1 MDVEGYIPRVV
12 DDEIRRRLRTSGAVL
27 IEGPKYCGKT
37 TSASTVAASVLY
49 MQDEDTSE
57 DNLKIAGLQPS
68 LLLEGEKPRLIDEW
82 QMAPKLWGAIRF
94 DIDRNPGF
102 GRYILTGSTSP
113 DESTLSHSGAGRI
126 ARMRMRTMSL
136 FESGDSTGAVGLKR
150 LFDGTVEVA
159 ERSKLDYR
167 GIARVLVRGGW
178 PTSIGL
184 EEQDA
189 RDAVESYCDAV
200 LRTDINLPGGRR
212 RDPQR
217 MRAILRSLSRNI
229 STSTSVRT
237 ILEGI
242 GGGDTMSP
250 TTLVD
255 YIGTLKSIH
264 VVEDLP
270 AWLPKLRSK
279 TAIRQADT
287 RHLTDPAIAAFF
299 LGAGSHDLEMDPN
312 TFGLLFE
319 SLAVRDVRVYSQ
331 GIGGDVYHYRDGDG
345 LEADIVVHLHDGR
358 WCAMEVRLGSM
369 DVDKAAKNLLR
380 LSNKVDGASL
390 GAPAFLAVI
399 TGTEYAY
406 RREDGV
412 YVIPLGCLGP

>member
-82 QMAPKLWGAIRF
+82 QIAPKLWGAIRF

-113 DESTLSHSGAGRI
+113 DESKLSHSGAGRI

-136 FESGDSTGAVGLKR
+136 FESGDSTGAVSLKG
-150 LFDGTVEVA
+150 LFDGTGEVA

-167 GIARVLVRGGW
+167 GIAKVLVRGGW

-184 EEQDA
+184 KEQDA
-189 RDAVESYCDAV
+189 RDVVESYCDAV
-200 LRTDINLPGGRR
+200 LRIDINLPGGRR

-217 MRAILRSLSRNI
+217 MRALLRSLSRNI

-237 ILEGI
+237 ILEDI
-242 GGGDTMSP
+242 GDGDTMSP

-255 YIGTLKSIH
+255 YIGALKSIH

-331 GIGGDVYHYRDGDG
+331 GMGGDVYHYRDGDG

-358 WCAMEVRLGSM
+358 WCAMEVKLGSM

>member
-331 GIGGDVYHYRDGDG
+331 DIGGDVYHYRDGDG